1 MFGTGSTDNSP
12 ISTYD
17 FLSLG
22 ELLVDFISNDVAPS
36 LSEAHDFTRFVGGQ
50 ATNLAINM
58 SRLGNRV
65 ALSACVGY
73 DGLGQFAKDEV
84 VKAGI
89 NPALLQISRESP
101 TTMAIIT
108 RQTQTPD
115 FIIHRGADAFL
126 RSAPEMLD
134 AVSKTRIIHT
144 SAFALSREPARTTI
158 ISALQNARE
167 HNITISLDP
176 NYHPNIWPD
185 TPDFVEQLKDVF
197 KIVDITKPSLEDCSR
212 LFGPR
217 NTPSEYAEIFLN
229 WGAKIIL
236 ISMGERGIYLA
247 TQSGKEY
254 QIKAN
259 PSLNV
264 KDVTGAGDAYW
275 AGFLSAYLRGY
286 SELEAAKIGQA
297 FAELKISQVGPLT
310 DIPLWE
316 HLVSRSSDI
325 VHLSITEAQKLET
338 KGGS

>member
-1 MFGTGSTDNSP
+1 MHGTGSINKQPVT
-12 ISTYD
+12 TYD

-22 ELLVDFISNDVAPS
+22 EILVDFISNDVVPS
-36 LSEAHDFTRFVGGQ
+36 LSDAHDFTRFVGGQ

-73 DGLGQFAKDEV
+73 DGLGQFAKEEV
-84 VKAGI
+84 IKAGI

-101 TTMAIIT
+101 TTIAIIT

-134 AVSKTRIIHT
+134 AVTKTKIIHT
-144 SAFALSREPARTTI
+144 SAFALCREPARTTI
-158 ISALQNARE
+158 ISALKTAKEQ
-167 HNITISLDP
+167 NITISLDP

-185 TPDFVEQLKDVF
+185 TPDFVEKLKEVF
-197 KIVDITKPSLEDCSR
+197 KIVDITKPSLEDCQR

-247 TQSGKEY
+247 TKSGEEY

-275 AGFLSAYLRGY
+275 AGFLSAHLRGY

-297 FAELKISQVGPLT
+297 FAELKISQVGPITNIPDWETLDKHAAQVTHFSLT
-310 DIPLWE
+310 
-316 HLVSRSSDI
+316 
-325 VHLSITEAQKLET
+325 AA
-338 KGGS
+338 

>member
-1 MFGTGSTDNSP
+1 
-12 ISTYD
+12 
-17 FLSLG
+17 
-22 ELLVDFISNDVAPS
+22 
-36 LSEAHDFTRFVGGQ
+36 
-50 ATNLAINM
+50 M

-84 VKAGI
+84 IKAGI

-101 TTMAIIT
+101 TTIAIIT

-126 RSAPEMLD
+126 RSAPEMLN
-134 AVSKTRIIHT
+134 AVTKTKIIHT

-158 ISALQNARE
+158 ISALKNAKE

-185 TPDFVEQLKDVF
+185 TPDFVEQIKEVF
-197 KIVDITKPSLEDCSR
+197 KIVDITKPSLEDCQR

-229 WGAKIIL
+229 LGAKIIL
-236 ISMGERGIYLA
+236 ISMGERGIHLA

-254 QIKAN
+254 QVEAN
-259 PSLNV
+259 PKLNV

-275 AGFLSAYLRGY
+275 AGFLTAYLRGY

-297 FAELKISQVGPLT
+297 FAEQKISQVGPLKN
-310 DIPLWE
+310 IPEWKVLE
-316 HLVSRSSDI
+316 DRTKK
-325 VHLSITEAQKLET
+325 ITHFPLKAA
-338 KGGS
+338 